1 MRFFLQKIAVIVVLC
16 VALCLLPLWLGAT
29 APVEE
34 AQVYLGGTPLYMRMV
49 QQGMV
54 VIGLQEV
61 VTPQGSVTPAIDGGV
76 RLGDVLVAIDGVA
89 VYTRSDVQQALDKA
103 SGKEVSLRLSRDG
116 QDIDVRVLPAYDT
129 VLRGYRLG
137 IYLKDG
143 IEGIGT
149 LTYVR
154 MDNGRFGALG
164 HAIIDPDTR
173 SATQPVGGCVYA
185 ASIVGIVKGKAG
197 EAGQLQGSMGSGAC
211 IGTLDSNTAYGV
223 FGRAT
228 EVMSNGLQTIKV
240 AHRRSVHTGE
250 AMIYTTVAGSTPK
263 GYAVEIMEVKR
274 QPQEQ
279 IKGIYLKVTDPRLL
293 AETGGIVQGMS
304 GSPIV
309 QDGRLVGA
317 VTHVVVSDPA
327 VGYGVFVDF
336 MLGR

>member
-1 MRFFLQKIAVIVVLC
+1 MRFFLQKIAVIAVLCVVLC
-16 VALCLLPLWLGAT
+16 FVPLWGGAT
-29 APVEE
+29 APVQE
-34 AQVYLGGTPLYMRMV
+34 AQVYLGGTPLAMRMV

-54 VIGLQEV
+54 VIGLQEIITPNGA
-61 VTPQGSVTPAIDGGV
+61 VTPSIDGGV
-76 RLGDVLVAIDGVA
+76 RLGDVLVSIDGTA
-89 VYTRSDVQQALDKA
+89 VHTRTDVQQALNKA
-103 SGKEVSLRLSRDG
+103 SGREVVLHLSRDG
-116 QDIDVRVLPAYDT
+116 KDLDVRVRPAYDT

-137 IYLKDG
+137 MYLKDG

-154 MDNGRFGALG
+154 MDNHRYGALG

-185 ASIVGIVKGKAG
+185 TSIVDVIKGKAG
-197 EAGQLQGSMGSGAC
+197 EAGQLQGAVGSGPC
-211 IGTLDSNTAYGV
+211 IGTLDSNTPYGV
-223 FGRAT
+223 FGQAYDAMYTSLR
-228 EVMSNGLQTIKV
+228 TIKV
-240 AHRRSVHTGE
+240 ANRRSVRKGE
-250 AMIYTTVAGSTPK
+250 AMIYTTVAGNTPK
-263 GYAVEIMEVKR
+263 GYAVEILDVKR

-309 QDGRLVGA
+309 QDGRLIGA
-317 VTHVVVSDPA
+317 VTHVVVSDPS

-336 MLGR
+336 MLSR